1 MAQADHNV
9 QQQPVNPAADNTA
22 AGTATVTPDGVTV
35 PVDMPDVGELATAD
49 TSDAHAAIVA
59 PTAQSARIS
68 SSASD
73 TRTEVPE
80 TPRQKSGSHTH
91 QFIGFAGLG
100 LAIVAIYLVTKLQK
114 ECQEALGHTKKLGD
128 ELRQR
133 DSQIAD
139 MQNELASVKTQLSSA
154 TDKLN
159 TLSTAVA
166 GLNRKQTQES
176 RQQRTT
182 DSALH
187 PGAKTATTEQ
197 QHTAPAPVPVKKGD
211 VYYATPQLENDVARF
226 WTRTMRSEASPEKMF
241 CLEVLDNT
249 GTYTVNPAATDMI
262 QNDLEMFS
270 TFVKPFTAPSGSN
283 SRTISVIKPGKVTL
297 QGQYWVITDKLEVT
311 IQ

>member
-1 MAQADHNV
+1 MAQADHNA

-22 AGTATVTPDGVTV
+22 AGTAAVTPDGVTA
-35 PVDMPDVGELATAD
+35 PVPDVGELATAD
-49 TSDAHAAIVA
+49 TSDAHAAIAA
-59 PTAQSARIS
+59 PAAESARI

-91 QFIGFAGLG
+91 QFIGLAGVG

-114 ECQEALGHTKKLGD
+114 ECQEVLGRTKKLGD

-133 DSQIAD
+133 DAQIAD
-139 MQNELASVKTQLSSA
+139 MQNELVSVKTQLSAA

-159 TLSTAVA
+159 TLSAAVA

-182 DSALH
+182 DSTLH
-187 PGAKTATTEQ
+187 PGGKTATTEQ
-197 QHTAPAPVPVKKGD
+197 QQYTAPAPPPVKKGD
-211 VYYATPQLENDVARF
+211 VYYATPQLENGVARF

-241 CLEVLDNT
+241 CLEVLDNA

-270 TFVKPFTAPSGSN
+270 KFVKPFTAPSGST